1 MGYQSDYDSYLETT
15 RWLAQA
21 MKEYGRT
28 TNDVANTLTQLTKYI
43 NGQLGPETLAYT
55 ENPNQKSDLEISNR
69 IAISNEFLNLKIDN

>member
-28 TNDVANTLTQLTKYI
+28 TNDVANTLTQLAKYI
-43 NGQLGPETLAYT
+43 NGQFGPETPAYT
-55 ENPNQKSDLEISNR
+55 ENPNQKGDLEISNR
-69 IAISNEFLNLKIDN
+69 IAISDEFLNLKIDN